1 MASESRAELFGTPVE
16 ETEQRLM
23 PAPTRGVIVGASLTA
38 GAVVLLGAAY
48 ATGRLG
54 TIHAAAHHATDVA
67 GTQSPVQLMWRLLV
81 AVAVI
86 GTLATTCGA
95 LAGRIGQPPVVGEIV
110 AGLILGPS
118 VVGSLTPGLFHAI
131 LPPQVLPNLN
141 LLAQAG
147 LAIFMF
153 TVGADFDQGVLRRQR
168 KIIAAASLSMMAVP
182 FALGVLA
189 AIPLYALFAGR
200 SVGPVPF
207 AVFVGTALS
216 VTAFPVL
223 ARIVQDSGLRGTRLG
238 SLAMVCAAVADVLAW
253 CALAVVLAMIR
264 AQGTAAVLRALALT
278 VALCAVCLLLLR
290 PLVRALATRY
300 ADAAV
305 PDPTRVL
312 MVLVLILGLAAATD
326 RIGIHAIFGGFLA
339 GLVLPTGTR
348 LLSRV
353 SGQIGALNRALLVPV
368 FFASIGLQTDVRL
381 AVTQP
386 LVLAGGALLLLTAIA
401 GKFCSAVPV
410 AWAGGMPARQ
420 ALGLGVLM
428 NARGITEIVV
438 LSTGLSAGVINR
450 SAFTVLV
457 VMALVT
463 TVMAA
468 PALRLLG
475 LSRHAPAGPRA
486 PDGSIGEALPAAA
499 PPSGTALPHLPR

>member
-1 MASESRAELFGTPVE
+1 MALPGPTAPIE
-16 ETEQRLM
+16 ETERRLL
-23 PAPTRGVIVGASLTA
+23 PAPARGIAVAAGLTA
-38 GAVVLLGAAY
+38 LALALLGVAY
-48 ATGRLG
+48 ASGRLG
-54 TIHAAAHHATDVA
+54 TVHAAAGHPAATGGA
-67 GTQSPVQLMWRLLV
+67 PSPAQLMWRLLL

-86 GTLATTCGA
+86 GALATVCGS
-95 LAGRIGQPPVVGEIV
+95 LARRVGQPPVVGEIV

-118 VVGSLTPGLFHAI
+118 VVGSLAPGLFHAI
-131 LPPQVLPNLN
+131 LPAQVLPNLT

-153 TVGADFDQGVLRRQR
+153 TVGADFDHAVLRRQR
-168 KIIAAASLSMMAVP
+168 NVIAAASLSMMAVP

-189 AIPLYALFAGR
+189 AIPLYSLFAGPT
-200 SVGPVPF
+200 VGPVPF

-238 SLAMVCAAVADVLAW
+238 SLAMLCAAVADVLAW

-264 AQGTAAVLRALALT
+264 SQGAGAVLRALALT
-278 VALCAVCLLLLR
+278 VGLCAVSLLVLR
-290 PLVRALATRY
+290 PVLAALATRY
-300 ADAAV
+300 ADAPV
-305 PDPTRVL
+305 PTALRVL
-312 MVLVLILGLAAATD
+312 LVLVLILGLAAATD

-339 GLVLPTGTR
+339 GLVLPRGSR
-348 LLSRV
+348 LLGRV
-353 SGQIGALNRALLVPV
+353 AKQVGGLNRALLVPV

-381 AVTQP
+381 AVSHP
-386 LVLAGGALLLLTAIA
+386 LVFAGGALLLATAIV

-410 AWAGGMPARQ
+410 GWAGGMPTRQ
-420 ALGLGVLM
+420 AVGLGVLM

-438 LSTGLSAGVINR
+438 LSTGLAAGVINR
-450 SAFTVLV
+450 GAFTVLV

-463 TVMAA
+463 TVMAM

-475 LSRHAPAGPRA
+475 LSRPVPR
-486 PDGSIGEALPAAA
+486 PGVDPQGST
-499 PPSGTALPHLPR
+499 TAVTPEHIVP